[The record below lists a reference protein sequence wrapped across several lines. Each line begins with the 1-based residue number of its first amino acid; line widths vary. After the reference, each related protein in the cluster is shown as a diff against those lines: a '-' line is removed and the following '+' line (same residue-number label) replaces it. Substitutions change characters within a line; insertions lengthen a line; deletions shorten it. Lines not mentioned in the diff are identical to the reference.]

1 MLDYLLAKYFNA
13 SNKEAKE
20 EDDEND
26 EQPSGVEAYGDMR
39 DTVVA
44 CIPLFCEHHDFES
57 EENAHEFLR
66 QMKSEHDEVFLEIL
80 LEWAV

>member
-1 MLDYLLAKYFNA
+1 
-13 SNKEAKE
+13 
-20 EDDEND
+20 
-26 EQPSGVEAYGDMR
+26 MR